1 MNLNLIYF
9 SPTGSTKKVVET
21 LASSWNMPKINID
34 ISISDDDYSTYSFPS
49 DDLCIIGVP
58 SFGGRVPSIAIDHL
72 KKMNSNNTPTIIV
85 VTYGNRAYDDTIL
98 ELQDTASEYGFRI
111 VAAISAVTEHSIIH
125 KFTIDRPNNEDLDE
139 IISFGEKIK
148 EVLSSNAISGIIV
161 PGNRPYKEYGG
172 VPLKPKTNK
181 NCHKCGLCASLCPS
195 KSISHDNPSITDDS
209 TCISCMRCIS
219 ICPNHA
225 RYLNK
230 VMLFIASQKM
240 KKVCSTYKKNQ
251 LFL

>member
-125 KFTIDRPNNEDLDE
+125 KFTTDRPNNEDLDE

-161 PGNRPYKEYGG
+161 P
-172 VPLKPKTNK
+172 
-181 NCHKCGLCASLCPS
+181 
-195 KSISHDNPSITDDS
+195 
-209 TCISCMRCIS
+209 
-219 ICPNHA
+219 
-225 RYLNK
+225 
-230 VMLFIASQKM
+230 
-240 KKVCSTYKKNQ
+240 
-251 LFL
+251 